1 VKKHILF
8 GELVSSKIKLYCKYV
23 MSLISLDQTIYK
35 KLNPNAYLLEKR
47 RLQIELLKLQEDVI
61 KNNRK
66 ICIAFEGRDTA
77 GKSSAINFFSE
88 HLIPKN
94 FRYVHLG
101 IPSKWES
108 SHWFQRWQK
117 VLPKNGEIAFLDRS
131 WYTRAITEPVMNY
144 CNEKQYRAFM
154 NKVNTWEDN
163 LTNSGTEITKFYFS
177 LSKDQQ
183 KKRINAR
190 RNSQLKYWK
199 LSENDERIVTKWDA
213 FTLYKEQMFSK
224 TSTENS
230 PWIVIN
236 SNNKMIARL
245 TALRFLLNKTDYEK
259 KKLLKPVSWSKDIA
273 NYSASLD
280 GVIFNN
286 LNYEQYMSITKYSDD
301 S

>member
-154 NKVNTWEDN
+154 NKVNTWEDD

-183 KKRINAR
+183 KK
-190 RNSQLKYWK
+190 
-199 LSENDERIVTKWDA
+199 E
-213 FTLYKEQMFSK
+213 
-224 TSTENS
+224 
-230 PWIVIN
+230 
-236 SNNKMIARL
+236 
-245 TALRFLLNKTDYEK
+245 
-259 KKLLKPVSWSKDIA
+259 
-273 NYSASLD
+273 
-280 GVIFNN
+280 
-286 LNYEQYMSITKYSDD
+286 
-301 S
+301 

>member
-1 VKKHILF
+1 
-8 GELVSSKIKLYCKYV
+8 

-35 KLNPNAYLLEKR
+35 KLNPNAYALEKR
-47 RLQIELLKLQEDVI
+47 KLQIELLKLQEDVI

-66 ICIAFEGRDTA
+66 LCIAFEGRDTA
-77 GKSSAINFFSE
+77 GKSSAIKFFSE

-94 FRYVHLG
+94 FNYVHLG

-108 SHWFQRWQK
+108 SHWFQRWEK
-117 VLPKNGEIAFLDRS
+117 VLPDVNEIAFLDRS

-154 NKVNTWEDN
+154 NRVNDWEEN
-163 LTNSGTEITKFYFS
+163 LITNGTELTKFYFS

-183 KKRINAR
+183 KKRIKAR
-190 RNSQLKYWK
+190 KNSELKYWK
-199 LSENDERIVTKWDA
+199 LSKNDEKVVTKWDA
-213 FTLYKEQMFSK
+213 FTLYKEQMFEK
-224 TSTENS
+224 TSTQIS
-230 PWIVIN
+230 PWVVIN

-245 TALRFLLNKTDYEK
+245 TALRFLLNKTKYEN

-280 GVIFNN
+280 GVMFNN
-286 LNYEQYMSITKYSDD
+286 LNYEQYISITKYSDD
-301 S
+301 V

>member
-1 VKKHILF
+1 
-8 GELVSSKIKLYCKYV
+8 

-154 NKVNTWEDN
+154 NKVNTWEDD

>member
-1 VKKHILF
+1 
-8 GELVSSKIKLYCKYV
+8 
-23 MSLISLDQTIYK
+23 MSFISLDQTIYK
-35 KLNPNAYLLEKR
+35 QLNPSAYALEKR

-77 GKSSAINFFSE
+77 GKSSAIKFFSE

-154 NKVNTWEDN
+154 NKVNTWEDD

>member
-1 VKKHILF
+1 MKKHILF

-154 NKVNTWEDN
+154 NKVNTWEDD